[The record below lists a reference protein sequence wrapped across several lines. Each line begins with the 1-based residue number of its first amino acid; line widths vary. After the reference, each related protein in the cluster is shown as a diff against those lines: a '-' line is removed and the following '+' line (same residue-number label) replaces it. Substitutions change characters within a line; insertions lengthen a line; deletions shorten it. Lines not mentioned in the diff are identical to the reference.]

1 MRKKERQQKGKSIL
15 KVLPIVGVVILVVV
29 VAIILKNVASNNKVN
44 FWSVTDEMVKADHAQ
59 YTYTLTID
67 TSDKTGDSGSS
78 NNSMSK
84 EDVENIEAEGDT
96 EEQTSGVSGSGVSVE
111 NDIEY
116 NVNNS
121 HFSNVW
127 SDASG
132 VEDYTD
138 TDVKCTLEISGYSE
152 GDNFKTTLK
161 LGCNGDTTKDLFDII
176 FVDGTYYLGVGNFKE
191 GLKNSG
197 VGSLVKLGNDLPDG
211 IRYLT
216 ISEKDFVV
224 LTGLN
229 EKSGKGYLRT
239 RDGAIEMLQRSID
252 VFLGKIETYTS
263 KDTLKKQKQDESVT
277 CGFTCADSGVIFD
290 ALKDYLAYNTDNYKT
305 QINDMIEGKYISED
319 DKGIALSE
327 VDNLSKFS
335 SKYLEVINAMS
346 DEEIK
351 ATGIEVNAQIT
362 REGKKTYKPNYRL
375 EFNREGKHYTVG
387 FSGEC
392 NVDAGGDKIVAPE
405 ETSID
410 ITKYNNGGEGWKNY
424 FIRFMNYFNVIGVDL
439 ETGTNRTVGEI
450 SSEMLDSLCGI
461 LNKTHEGDEGW
472 TPISRG
478 TLSDYVENHSEDD
491 EVIKSFIENNKKYIG
506 AVEVPVTDE
515 KVVDKEKDNGDKD
528 TNKDESKDKNK
539 QDENN

>member
-1 MRKKERQQKGKSIL
+1 MFSYINNIVKEGRLNMRKKERQQKGKSIL
-15 KVLPIVGVVILVVV
+15 KVLPIVCVVILVVV
-29 VAIILKNVASNNKVN
+29 LVVVLKNVMADKKIN
-44 FWSVTDEMVKADHAQ
+44 FWSVTSEMVEADHTQ
-59 YTYTLTID
+59 YNYTLTID
-67 TSDKTGDSGSS
+67 TSDKTSDSSSSS
-78 NNSMSK
+78 NTMSK

-96 EEQTSGVSGSGVSVE
+96 EEDATKSASGTGVSVE
-111 NDIEY
+111 SDIEY
-116 NVNNS
+116 NINNS

-138 TDVKCTLEISGYSE
+138 TNVKCTLEISGYSE

-161 LGCNGDTTKDLFDII
+161 LGCNDDTSKDLFDII
-176 FVDGTYYLGVGNFKE
+176 FVDGTYYIGVGNFKD

-211 IRYLT
+211 VRYLT

-252 VFLGKIETYTS
+252 AFLGKIETYTDK
-263 KDTLKKQKQDESVT
+263 KDLKKQKQDDSVT
-277 CGFTCADSGVIFD
+277 CGFTCADSGVIFG
-290 ALKDYLAYNTDNYKT
+290 ALKNYLAYNTDNYKT
-305 QINDMIEGKYISED
+305 QINDMVKDKYISED
-319 DKGIALSE
+319 DKTIALSE

-346 DEEIK
+346 NEEIK
-351 ATGIEVNAQIT
+351 ASGIKVNAQIT
-362 REGKKTYKPNYRL
+362 RDGKKTYKPNYRL
-375 EFNREGKHYTVG
+375 EFNRMNKHYTVG

-392 NVDAGGDKIVAPE
+392 NIGAGGDKIVAPE

-410 ITKYNNGGEGWKNY
+410 ITKYDNGGEGWKNY

-439 ETGTNRTVGEI
+439 ETGSTRTVGEI
-450 SSEMLDSLCGI
+450 SSEMLDSLCRI
-461 LNKTHEGDEGW
+461 INKTHEAEEGW
-472 TPISRG
+472 QQVSRG
-478 TLSDYVENHSEDD
+478 TLSDYIASHKEDD
-491 EVIKSFIENNKKYIG
+491 EVIKSFLDTFDKYTAEQENAEVTKK
-506 AVEVPVTDE
+506 ETKEETKSE
-515 KVVDKEKDNGDKD
+515 KE
-528 TNKDESKDKNK
+528 
-539 QDENN
+539 

>member
-1 MRKKERQQKGKSIL
+1 MRKKEKQQKGKSIL

-44 FWSVTDEMVKADHAQ
+44 FWSVTDEMVKADHTQ

-67 TSDKTGDSGSS
+67 TSDKTGDSNST

-84 EDVENIEAEGDT
+84 EDVENVEAEGDT
-96 EEQTSGVSGSGVSVE
+96 QERASGVSGSGVSVE

-116 NVNNS
+116 NINNS

-138 TDVKCTLEISGYSE
+138 TNVKCTLEISGYSE

-229 EKSGKGYLRT
+229 EKSGQGYLRT

-263 KDTLKKQKQDESVT
+263 KDNLKKQKQDESVT

-290 ALKDYLAYNTDNYKT
+290 ALKNYLAYNTDNYKT
-305 QINDMIEGKYISED
+305 QINDMVKDKYITED
-319 DKGIALSE
+319 DKSIALSE
-327 VDNLSKFS
+327 VDNLAKFS

-351 ATGIEVNAQIT
+351 ESGIEVNAQIT

-424 FIRFMNYFNVIGVDL
+424 FIRFMNYFNVFGVDL
-439 ETGTNRTVGEI
+439 ETGSTRTVGEI

-478 TLSDYVENHSEDD
+478 TLSEYIKNHSKDD
-491 EVIKSFIENNKKYIG
+491 EVIKSFLSTFNKYTISEDDE
-506 AVEVPVTDE
+506 EVSEE
-515 KVVDKEKDNGDKD
+515 KAD
-528 TNKDESKDKNK
+528 TETKSKN
-539 QDENN
+539 E